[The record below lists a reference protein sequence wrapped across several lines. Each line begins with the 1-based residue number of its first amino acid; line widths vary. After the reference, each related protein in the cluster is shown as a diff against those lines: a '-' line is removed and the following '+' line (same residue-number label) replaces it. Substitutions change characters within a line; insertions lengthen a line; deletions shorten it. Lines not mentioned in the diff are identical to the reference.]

1 MVHDAGYRYA
11 CSTYPAAINR
21 AQHDCFDLPRLQV
34 EDWTA
39 DELICRIEAL
49 RP

>member
-1 MVHDAGYRYA
+1 MVRDAGYRYA
-11 CSTYPAAINR
+11 CSTRAAAIDPAR
-21 AQHDCFDLPRLQV
+21 HDRFDLPRLMV

-39 DELICRIEAL
+39 EELIGRMEAL